1 MRWWSFLIVLLISSG
16 AWASIGDV
24 RQQVGSANVERKSGE
39 KLTSTKGLGIE
50 SLDTVRTQQGRT
62 SIQFVDDTRVDV
74 TENSKLVI
82 DEFVYD
88 PNTSTGSL
96 AIKASFGTVRYASG
110 QIAKN
115 SRQNVKISTPTAV
128 VGVRGTDFSM
138 TVDETGSSTIIL
150 LPSCTIIANERVCV
164 TGEISVESDVGTV
177 IMNQAFQTTIILLP
191 SCTIIANERVCVT
204 GEISVESDVGTVIMN
219 QAFQTTMVE
228 TAKSTPLK
236 PIVLDLTEEFINN
249 LLIITPPQ
257 KLTDQVTKEK
267 LQAVANILD
276 LDFLV
281 FEELNKDYLAELEQD
296 AWQTD
301 LDFDPLA
308 GNFLF
313 DALDQ
318 SMENLVRQAQTD
330 LDRRETNPKLGFDE
344 TTGVTILNQDP
355 RWIYIRQDAGGNFVR
370 MELQQGYNYS
380 IDHNQN
386 GNEIQGFEINPEGGS
401 VNNNITIRQSN

>member
-1 MRWWSFLIVLLISSG
+1 MRWFIFLILLLVSN
-16 AWASIGDV
+16 ATWASIGDV
-24 RQQVGSANVERKSGE
+24 RQQVGSASIERKKTGE

-50 SLDTVRTQQGRT
+50 SLDTVRTEQGRT

-88 PNTSTGSL
+88 PNTKTGALS
-96 AIKASFGTVRYASG
+96 IKAGFGTVRYASG

-164 TGEISVESDVGTV
+164 TGEISVESDVGIV
-177 IMNQAFQTTIILLP
+177 IMNQAFQTT
-191 SCTIIANERVCVT
+191 V
-204 GEISVESDVGTVIMN
+204 
-219 QAFQTTMVE
+219 VE
-228 TAKSTPLK
+228 TRQSSPLK
-236 PIVLDLTEEFINN
+236 PLVLNLDESFINN
-249 LLIITPPQ
+249 LLIITPPE
-257 KLTDQVTKEK
+257 KLTEEMNKDK
-267 LQAVANILD
+267 LAVVANILD

-281 FEELNKDYLAELEQD
+281 FEELNKDYLAEGEAD
-296 AWQTD
+296 RWQTD

-318 SMENLVRQAQTD
+318 SMENLVRQAKTD
-330 LDRRETNPKLGFDE
+330 LDRKETNPKLGFDE

-355 RWIYIRQDAGGNFVR
+355 RWIYIRQGAGGNYVR
-370 MELQQGYNYS
+370 MELDQGYNYS
-380 IDHNQN
+380 INHNQN
-386 GNEIQGFEINPEGGS
+386 GNEIRGYEINPSGGGI
-401 VNNNITIRQSN
+401 NNQIDIIQQN

>member
-1 MRWWSFLIVLLISSG
+1 MRWWSLLFVLLISSG

-50 SLDTVRTQQGRT
+50 SLDTVRTEQGRT

-88 PNTSTGSL
+88 PKTSTGSL

-115 SRQNVKISTPTAV
+115 SKQNVKISTPTAV

-177 IMNQAFQTTIILLP
+177 IMNQAFQTTI
-191 SCTIIANERVCVT
+191 
-204 GEISVESDVGTVIMN
+204 
-219 QAFQTTMVE
+219 VE

-257 KLTDQVTKEK
+257 KLTEEMNKEK

-318 SMENLVRQAQTD
+318 SMENLVREAQTD
-330 LDRRETNPKLGFDE
+330 LDRKETNPKLGFDE

-355 RWIYIRQDAGGNFVR
+355 RWIYIRQDSGGNYVR

-386 GNEIQGFEINPEGGS
+386 GNEIRGFEINPEGGS

>member
-1 MRWWSFLIVLLISSG
+1 MRWLIFLLLFTATG

-24 RQQVGSANVERKSGE
+24 RQQQGDATIERKSGD
-39 KLTSTKGLGIE
+39 KIPSTTGLGIE
-50 SLDTVRTQQGRT
+50 SYDTVRTQQGRT
-62 SIQFVDDTRVDV
+62 SIEFVDETRIDV

-82 DEFVYD
+82 DEFIYD
-88 PNTSTGSL
+88 PNTKTGAL
-96 AIKASFGTVRYASG
+96 AVKAGFGTVRYASG

-128 VGVRGTDFSM
+128 VGVRGTDFSL

-164 TGEISVESDVGTV
+164 TGEISVESDVGIV
-177 IMNQAFQTTIILLP
+177 IMNQAFQTT
-191 SCTIIANERVCVT
+191 V
-204 GEISVESDVGTVIMN
+204 
-219 QAFQTTMVE
+219 VE
-228 TAKSTPLK
+228 TRQSSPLK
-236 PIVLDLTEEFINN
+236 PLVLNLDESFINN
-249 LLIITPPQ
+249 LLIITPPE
-257 KLTDQVTKEK
+257 KLTEEMNKDK
-267 LQAVANILD
+267 LAVVANILD

-281 FEELNKDYLAELEQD
+281 FEELSMDYLAEGEAD
-296 AWQTD
+296 RWQTD

-318 SMENLVRQAQTD
+318 SMENLVRQAKTD
-330 LDRRETNPKLGFDE
+330 LDRKETNPKLGFDE

-355 RWIYIRQDAGGNFVR
+355 RWIYIREGAGGNYVR
-370 MELQQGYNYS
+370 MELQQGYNYR

-386 GNEIQGFEINPEGGS
+386 GNEIIGYEINPNGGS
-401 VNNNITIRQSN
+401 INNEITIKQSN

>member
-1 MRWWSFLIVLLISSG
+1 MRWFILLMLLAAQD

-24 RQQVGSANVERKSGE
+24 RQQNGEGTVQRKAGE
-39 KLTSTKGLGIE
+39 TVTSTTGLGIE
-50 SLDTVRTQQGRT
+50 SLDTVRTKIGRI
-62 SIQFVDDTRVDV
+62 SIQFVDDTRVDI

-88 PNTSTGSL
+88 PNTKTGAVSL
-96 AIKASFGTVRYASG
+96 KAGFGTVRYASG

-115 SRQNVKISTPTAV
+115 SKQNVKISTPTAV

-177 IMNQAFQTTIILLP
+177 IMNQAFQTT
-191 SCTIIANERVCVT
+191 V
-204 GEISVESDVGTVIMN
+204 
-219 QAFQTTMVE
+219 VE
-228 TAKSTPLK
+228 TAQSKPLK
-236 PIVLDLTEEFINN
+236 PLVLDLDESFINN
-249 LLIITPPQ
+249 LLIITPP
-257 KLTDQVTKEK
+257 EK
-267 LQAVANILD
+267 LEEEMNRDAIQSLANILD

-281 FEELNKDYLAELEQD
+281 FEELSTDYLAEGEAD
-296 AWQTD
+296 RWQTD

-308 GNFLF
+308 GDFLF

-318 SMENLVRQAQTD
+318 SMDNLIRQARTD
-330 LDRRETNPKLGFDE
+330 LDRKETNPKLGFDAE
-344 TTGVTILNQDP
+344 TGVTILNQDP
-355 RWIYIRQDAGGNFVR
+355 RWVYIREGASGNYVR

-386 GNEIQGFEINPEGGS
+386 GNEIIGFEINPDGGS
-401 VNNNITIRQSN
+401 INNNITINQQN

>member
-1 MRWWSFLIVLLISSG
+1 MRWLILVISLLVSHG
-16 AWASIGDV
+16 AFASIGDV
-24 RQQVGSANVERKSGE
+24 RQQQGDATVERQSGD
-39 KLTSTKGLGIE
+39 KIPSTTGLGIE
-50 SLDTVRTQQGRT
+50 SLDTVRTGQGRT

-82 DEFVYD
+82 DEFIYD
-88 PNTSTGSL
+88 PNTSTGAL
-96 AIKASFGTVRYASG
+96 ALKASFGTVRYASG

-115 SRQNVKISTPTAV
+115 SKQNVKISTPTAV

-138 TVDETGSSTIIL
+138 TVDETGSSTIVL

-177 IMNQAFQTTIILLP
+177 IMNQAFQTT
-191 SCTIIANERVCVT
+191 V
-204 GEISVESDVGTVIMN
+204 
-219 QAFQTTMVE
+219 VE

-236 PIVLDLTEEFINN
+236 PIVLDLTEDFINN
-249 LLIITPPQ
+249 LLIITPPS
-257 KLTDQVTKEK
+257 KLSEEMNKDKI
-267 LQAVANILD
+267 QAVASILD

-281 FEELNKDYLAELEQD
+281 FEELAKDYLAEGEAD
-296 AWQTD
+296 RWQTD

-318 SMENLVRQAQTD
+318 SMENLIRQAKTD
-330 LDRRETNPKLGFDE
+330 LDRKETNPKLGFDE

-355 RWIYIRQDAGGNFVR
+355 RWIYIREGAGGNYVR

-386 GNEIQGFEINPEGGS
+386 GNEIIDFEINPNGGS
-401 VNNNITIRQSN
+401 INNEITIKQSN